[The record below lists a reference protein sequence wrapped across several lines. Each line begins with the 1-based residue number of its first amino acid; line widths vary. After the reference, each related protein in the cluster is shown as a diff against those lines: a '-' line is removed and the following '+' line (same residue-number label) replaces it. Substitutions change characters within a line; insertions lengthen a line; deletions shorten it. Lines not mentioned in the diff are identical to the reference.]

1 MRILILGAGA
11 LGGYFGGRLHQAGL
25 DPFFL
30 VRPGRAAVLARDGL
44 RITSGLGDY
53 QAKVTTITPEAL
65 NAGWDVVLPIC
76 QASEL
81 AEALETHRPGGG
93 ARYRRFLCL

>member
-25 DPFFL
+25 DPCFL

-44 RITSGLGDY
+44 KITSSLGDY
-53 QAKVTTITPEAL
+53 QAKVGVITPADVQS
-65 NAGWDVVLPIC
+65 GWDVVLLTC
-76 QASEL
+76 KAYDLS
-81 AEALETHRPGGG
+81 
-93 ARYRRFLCL
+93 